1 MVPKPVGA
9 GAEAFHRTVS
19 FCSFLLSTKAGCKPG
34 PSPGTGSVRA
44 GKTGVPAVAGE
55 RGGRKRLSLEKGSG
69 LHSIQGV
76 DSSSL
81 SACRPPLPRQPR
93 SLASLVAQESCR
105 LLDRMLARPPAAG
118 LSSLRAGALSG
129 PGKGAAGGDGRGG
142 GEPALESGALLPVSG
157 SPLP

>member
-1 MVPKPVGA
+1 MRELVPKPVGA

-19 FCSFLLSTKAGCKPG
+19 FCSFILSTKAGCKPG

-69 LHSIQGV
+69 SRLIQGV

-81 SACRPPLPRQPR
+81 SACRPPFPHQPR
-93 SLASLVAQESCR
+93 SVFGQPGCSGELQAPRPDACQASSSWPVQPPSRCAFRPWERSCR
-105 LLDRMLARPPAAG
+105 R
-118 LSSLRAGALSG
+118 
-129 PGKGAAGGDGRGG
+129 
-142 GEPALESGALLPVSG
+142 
-157 SPLP
+157 